1 MGSSWEEAEEDRM
14 RKVNATLSDLID
26 AFDNCRIG
34 EQYYLNLKTGEIL
47 HTSDEF
53 MEEEDLQEIYESLD
67 EERERYLSIPEESS
81 HEGYRDMVAFA
92 ESLEDE
98 NLQEKLAIALD
109 GPGAFRRFK
118 DVLLRYPEKREA
130 WFEFQNERLKRRV
143 MEWLEENEIELG

>member
-1 MGSSWEEAEEDRM
+1 M
-14 RKVNATLSDLID
+14 RRVKAILSDLID

-34 EQYYLNLKTGEIL
+34 EQYYLDLKTGEIL

-53 MEEEDLQEIYESLD
+53 MEEDDLQEIYESLD
-67 EERERYLSIPEESS
+67 EERERYLNIPEEGS
-81 HEGYRDMVAFA
+81 HEGYRDMVAFV

-118 DVLLRYPEKREA
+118 DVLLRYPQTEEE
-130 WFEFQNERLKRRV
+130 WFEFQNERLKKRV
-143 MEWLEENEIELG
+143 MQWLEENEIELA